1 MAANTTTSAGAPWTQ
16 YFCSASKPCVD
27 ETFSCHYGK
36 YCIPKMKEGETCL
49 DEKDTVAPFVARID
63 NVYHLYCDMP
73 ETIKPQSTLCPLGC
87 EKWEDCHSNLCFLKK
102 CTQDQLDCKNGNEAS
117 CMGVMS
123 QDIMCYNDKIHGSKT
138 DLKAQAAEEKG
149 LSSAQVGG
157 IAGGVSAAVILLAA
171 AGAFFLVRRRRA
183 AKAAKAQASLPTYS
197 AHDEK
202 NAMQQV
208 ISA

>member
-1 MAANTTTSAGAPWTQ
+1 MAANTTAVGAPWTQ

-27 ETFSCHYGK
+27 ETFSCHYNK
-36 YCIPKMKEGETCL
+36 YCIPNLKQGETCL
-49 DEKDTVAPFVARID
+49 DEKDTLAPFVARVD
-63 NVYHLYCDMP
+63 NVYHLP
-73 ETIKPQSTLCPLGC
+73 SSP
-87 EKWEDCHSNLCFLKK
+87 
-102 CTQDQLDCKNGNEAS
+102 

-138 DLKAQAAEEKG
+138 DLKPQAVEEKG

-183 AKAAKAQASLPTYS
+183 AKAAKAQAQAALPSYS
-197 AHDEK
+197 AQDEK